1 MKSTSDAKRSMKFIT
16 FLKLSVLVA
25 SQLFSIFILLSG
37 MVWIDL
43 GCKGSYE
50 MCENIEFLWLY
61 GGVLTTIVLHTYL
74 ALESAQ
80 VEDATVSQGG
90 PGNKNSDRN
99 YLRSFGVKSYCQ

>member
-1 MKSTSDAKRSMKFIT
+1 MKFIT

-50 MCENIEFLWLY
+50 MCENIEFFWLY

-74 ALESAQ
+74 AFRVGTSRR
-80 VEDATVSQGG
+80 
-90 PGNKNSDRN
+90 RN
-99 YLRSFGVKSYCQ
+99 RQSRRTWEQK

>member
-1 MKSTSDAKRSMKFIT
+1 MTYLRTMKFMT

-25 SQLFSIFILLSG
+25 SQLFSIFILLTG

-50 MCENIEFLWLY
+50 MCKNIEFFWLY

-74 ALESAQ
+74 AFRVGTSRR
-80 VEDATVSQGG
+80 
-90 PGNKNSDRN
+90 RN
-99 YLRSFGVKSYCQ
+99 GQSRRSWEQK